1 MDDRVAEK
9 DGCDARTNLDVDNR
23 RFRDSLRAKLFE
35 KRKQV
40 VKKATGSTELVE
52 PEFSSKLSSKFFRQL
67 NQRVADKPLSQL
79 VFIELFSGT
88 GGLCAEV
95 RRLGL
100 NSSVG
105 VDAHVSK
112 QVKSPVIRIDLTSE
126 HGLLLVWR
134 MLEQHNVVAVHLGPP
149 CGTSSRARDKRRK
162 SGPDPKPLRSEKFP
176 NGLPHLVGTDL
187 LRVRSA
193 NQLYDITARIYEYC
207 CANGI
212 FATVENPARSYMWL
226 TDPFSNIHKRNR
238 RCSAILH
245 HCMFGSKRK
254 KATKLLANFHQI
266 SKLAVLCDGSH
277 THDPWGRS
285 HGKWATA
292 TEVEYPMGLC
302 RAWAALFVD
311 VLVQCG
317 AKQSMTE
324 MMQLDTFHSRHSR
337 AMTGKQPRGR
347 RLPPFVSEFKVVCKL
362 QCDNGNIPP
371 PIIKQHWLIPQ
382 NALIQ
387 PHLASLPP
395 GSKTIG
401 SQTLG
406 EKGERAE
413 ITVGIPWEPAEFIRR
428 AAGLGRPKLFL
439 KAIPRE
445 MDDVIHTISSL
456 SPLELGRMRTEV
468 ARKWLLRSQELRE
481 KEYEKHNAME
491 KHCKEVLVKKNLT
504 VFDEMVKSCG
514 YGDVNIAKDIEN
526 GFDLMGH
533 LPSSGVFQKS
543 SSFATLMPEHV
554 RGVSGQTRAAIWNS
568 TRSCVDREI
577 AEAVYAT
584 TIEEVNKGWLRGPY
598 GLDDLPLGA
607 SLTRRFGIMQSSSTS
622 DGIQSKKI
630 RPIDGFTESLINLT
644 NSCEEKISI
653 HGVDTIVSGIVQRLL
668 LGGGKCDCN
677 NLVAKAVDLRKAYK
691 QLAVSKDALQDAFL
705 CVLDCE
711 TSKPEAFQCRVL
723 PFGARAA
730 VQAFCRASH
739 ALWFLGTVIFKLHW
753 TVYFDDFFL
762 IEGKPQSRHTGMV
775 VTSFFTML
783 GWDVSDEKD
792 AGFLT
797 VARVLGVCIDL
808 SDTKSGLVS
817 VYNTDVRKSEIR
829 DSIDKLL
836 ETGAYK
842 RGELLT
848 LRGRL
853 LFAENQIFG
862 KSCNVAMK
870 VVSSYAE
877 HHPHGKISSE
887 LAASLRIL
895 RDRVVNGVPCSI
907 RSGARSVMHLYTDAC
922 YEPGPRAAIGGV
934 LIDGNGFCLNCFGA
948 WLDDTVISCMTI
960 GDRETIILELE
971 AFAILVGIHL
981 FSDKLLGCDTVAF
994 CDNNS
999 VMASFISGKS
1009 ANSLVALIA
1018 NLSFQSKT

>member
-1 MDDRVAEK
+1 
-9 DGCDARTNLDVDNR
+9 
-23 RFRDSLRAKLFE
+23 
-35 KRKQV
+35 
-40 VKKATGSTELVE
+40 
-52 PEFSSKLSSKFFRQL
+52 
-67 NQRVADKPLSQL
+67 
-79 VFIELFSGT
+79 
-88 GGLCAEV
+88 
-95 RRLGL
+95 
-100 NSSVG
+100 
-105 VDAHVSK
+105 
-112 QVKSPVIRIDLTSE
+112 
-126 HGLLLVWR
+126 
-134 MLEQHNVVAVHLGPP
+134 
-149 CGTSSRARDKRRK
+149 
-162 SGPDPKPLRSEKFP
+162 
-176 NGLPHLVGTDL
+176 
-187 LRVRSA
+187 
-193 NQLYDITARIYEYC
+193 
-207 CANGI
+207 
-212 FATVENPARSYMWL
+212 
-226 TDPFSNIHKRNR
+226 
-238 RCSAILH
+238 
-245 HCMFGSKRK
+245 
-254 KATKLLANFHQI
+254 
-266 SKLAVLCDGSH
+266 
-277 THDPWGRS
+277 
-285 HGKWATA
+285 
-292 TEVEYPMGLC
+292 
-302 RAWAALFVD
+302 
-311 VLVQCG
+311 
-317 AKQSMTE
+317 
-324 MMQLDTFHSRHSR
+324 
-337 AMTGKQPRGR
+337 
-347 RLPPFVSEFKVVCKL
+347 
-362 QCDNGNIPP
+362 
-371 PIIKQHWLIPQ
+371 
-382 NALIQ
+382 
-387 PHLASLPP
+387 
-395 GSKTIG
+395 
-401 SQTLG
+401 
-406 EKGERAE
+406 
-413 ITVGIPWEPAEFIRR
+413 
-428 AAGLGRPKLFL
+428 
-439 KAIPRE
+439 
-445 MDDVIHTISSL
+445 
-456 SPLELGRMRTEV
+456 MRTEV

-481 KEYEKHNAME
+481 KECEKHNAME

-568 TRSCVDREI
+568 TRSCADKEI

-584 TIEEVNKGWLRGPY
+584 TIEEVNKGWLCGPY
-598 GLDDLPLGA
+598 GLDDLPMGA

-630 RPIDGFTESLINLT
+630 RPIDDFTESLINLT

-653 HGVDTIVSGIVQRLL
+653 HGVDTIISGIVQRLL

-705 CVLDCE
+705 CVWNCE
-711 TSKPEAFQCRVL
+711 TSRPEAFQCRVL

-753 TVYFDDFFL
+753 SVYFDDFFL

-817 VYNTDVRKSEIR
+817 VYNTDARKSEIR

-836 ETGAYK
+836 ETGAYR

-870 VVSSYAE
+870 IVSSYAE
-877 HHPHGKISSE
+877 HHPHGTIPSE
-887 LAASLRIL
+887 LAASLKIL
-895 RDRVVNGVPCSI
+895 RDRVVNGVPCN
-907 RSGARSVMHLYTDAC
+907 LYTDAC
-922 YEPGPRAAIGGV
+922 YEPGPSAGIGGV
-934 LIDGNGFCLNCFGA
+934 LIDGDGFCLNCFGA

-981 FSDKLLGCDTVAF
+981 FSDRLLGCDTVAF

-1018 NLSFQSKT
+1018 NLSFQWEDRAGVILWHELGERVDAGRLSEVVNVLLNQCMSGLKGISNS